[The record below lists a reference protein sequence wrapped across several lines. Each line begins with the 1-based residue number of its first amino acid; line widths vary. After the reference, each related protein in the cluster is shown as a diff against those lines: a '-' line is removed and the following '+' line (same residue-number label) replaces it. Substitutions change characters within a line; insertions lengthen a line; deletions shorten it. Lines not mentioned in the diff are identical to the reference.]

1 MPHAIALIG
10 LGIMGRRMIDR
21 LRAHGGFRIAAMWD
35 PDPASCAAAAA
46 AAPDAEIAPGPEA
59 ILARPDIACI
69 YIASP
74 PASHP
79 ALCHRAFD
87 AGKAVFCEKPLTA
100 DVAAGEALAA
110 RVAREGRPAAVNFSF
125 ASSAPFQATLA
136 AARGGEIG
144 ELRRVDITASF
155 ARWPRRW
162 QQAGPW
168 LSGRAEGGFA
178 REVLSHFLFATLRL
192 TGPLAVE
199 TARVTY
205 PPDGHSAETA
215 LAATLRGNAIAV
227 TIDAAIRGEADDS
240 NHWTVTFTH
249 GALRMRDWYGL
260 ERRAA
265 DGSWTPALP
274 QSVDTL
280 RAEAGQRQLDQL
292 AALLENRPHSLASF
306 AEALEVQRAIE
317 AILAA

>member
-21 LRAHGGFRIAAMWD
+21 LRAHGGFRIVAMWD

-46 AAPDAEIAPGPEA
+46 AAPDAEIAAGPAA
-59 ILARPDIACI
+59 ILARPEIGCV

-100 DVAAGEALAA
+100 DLAAGAALAA
-110 RVAREGRPAAVNFSF
+110 RVAQEARLAAVNFSF
-125 ASSAPFQATLA
+125 ASSASFQAALA
-136 AARGGEIG
+136 MARGGECGALQRI
-144 ELRRVDITASF
+144 DITASF

-199 TARVTY
+199 EARVTY
-205 PPDGHSAETA
+205 PPDGQSAETA
-215 LAATLRGNAIAV
+215 LTATLRGNGIAV
-227 TIDAAIRGEADDS
+227 AIDAAIRGEVDDS
-240 NHWTVTFTH
+240 NAWIVGFAR

-260 ERRAA
+260 ERRTA

-292 AALLENRPHSLASF
+292 AAMLEGRPHSLASF